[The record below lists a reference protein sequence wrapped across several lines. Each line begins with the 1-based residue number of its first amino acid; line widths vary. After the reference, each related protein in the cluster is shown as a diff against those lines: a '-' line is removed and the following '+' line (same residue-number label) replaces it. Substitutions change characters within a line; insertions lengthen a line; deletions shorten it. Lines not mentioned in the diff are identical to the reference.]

1 MKLAIYP
8 KFLQESLLKLVFFGG
23 KGGVGKS
30 TCASATAL
38 KLAQEQPH
46 HHFLLVSTD
55 PAHSLKNILSDLVLP
70 KNLEVR
76 ELNAAASLHEFKM
89 RHDALLKEIADRGT
103 FLDKNDIQGLMDA
116 ALPGMDE
123 LAAYLEIAEWIQQDI
138 YYRIIIDTAPTGHTL
153 RLLEMPDLIHRW
165 LTALDTLLAKHRY
178 MRKRFG
184 GDNRLDHL
192 DHFLLDMNDSLKAM
206 HSLMTDTGR
215 CCFILVMLAET
226 MSVEES
232 IDLVNA
238 LNKQR
243 VFMSDLVVNRLFPK
257 NDCPTC
263 LAERSRQ
270 MLALKNALKR
280 LPGHL
285 FWTLP
290 LLAAEPSGKLLYSL
304 WSEVRLLEKN
314 EVMPTAYSY
323 KLPLH
328 VENPI
333 QLPASTLRLLIFAGK
348 GGVGKTTLACATA
361 LRLHS
366 EYPQLRILL
375 FSTDPAHSL
384 SDCLG
389 INVQRHPTSVP
400 STTLPST
407 TLRTGLV
414 KIDAQEINAK
424 ADFEKIRRD
433 YRAELE
439 GFLQDALPRLDITFD
454 REVMEHLLDLAPPGL
469 DEIMALTTI
478 MNHLDSDRY
487 DTIIVDAA
495 PSGHL
500 LRLLELP
507 ELIRDWLKQFF
518 SLLLKYRQIM
528 RLPHLSERLVQ
539 LSRELKNLRIL
550 LQNIEQTELY
560 AVTIPTHLAIE
571 KTSEMICA
579 LQRLGMTA
587 KALFINQITPVSDC
601 ALCQAINARES
612 LQLERTHDI
621 FPNQPQAQ
629 IYRQIEPTGL
639 SELKALGSALFL

>member
-1 MKLAIYP
+1 MKPGIYP
-8 KFLQESLLKLVFFGG
+8 KFLQESSLKLVFFGG

-30 TCASATAL
+30 TCAGATAL
-38 KLAQEQPH
+38 KLAQEQPQ

-55 PAHSLKNILSDLVLP
+55 PAHSLQNILSNLVLP

-76 ELNAAASLHEFKM
+76 ELNAAASLHEFKTQ
-89 RHDALLKEIADRGT
+89 HNTLLKEIAERGT
-103 FLDKNDIQGLMDA
+103 FLDQNDIQGLMDA

-123 LAAYLEIAEWIQQDI
+123 LAAYLEIAEWIQKDT
-138 YYRIIIDTAPTGHTL
+138 YYCIIIDTAPTGHTL

-184 GDNRLDHL
+184 GDNRLDNL
-192 DHFLLDMNDSLKAM
+192 DNFLLGMNDSLKAM
-206 HSLMTDTGR
+206 HGLMTDTGR
-215 CCFILVMLAET
+215 CCFILVMLAEA

-232 IDLVNA
+232 IDLAKA
-238 LNKQR
+238 LSQQR
-243 VFMSDLVVNRLFPK
+243 VFLSDLVVNRLFPK

-263 LAERSRQ
+263 CVERNRQ

-280 LPGHL
+280 LPGL
-285 FWTLP
+285 VFWTLP
-290 LLAAEPSGKLLYSL
+290 LLAAEPRGKLLYAL
-304 WSEVRLLEKN
+304 WSELRLLDEN
-314 EVMPTAYSY
+314 EVMTTPCSH

-333 QLPASTLRLLIFAGK
+333 LLPASTFRLLIFAGK

-366 EYPQLRILL
+366 EYPELRILL

-389 INVQRHPTSVP
+389 VGVQQHPTSV
-400 STTLPST
+400 
-407 TLRTGLV
+407 LV
-414 KIDAQEINAK
+414 KVDAQEINAE
-424 ADFEKIRRD
+424 ADFEKIRCD

-439 GFLQDALPRLDITFD
+439 AFLRDTLPNLDITFD

-478 MNHLDSDRY
+478 MAHLDSGRY
-487 DTIIVDAA
+487 DMIIVDAA

-518 SLLLKYRQIM
+518 SLLLKYRKVM
-528 RLPHLSERLVQ
+528 RFPHLSERLVQ

-550 LQNIEQTELY
+550 LQNAKQTGLY
-560 AVTIPTHLAIE
+560 TVTIPTHLAIE
-571 KTSEMICA
+571 KTYEMTCA
-579 LQRLGMTA
+579 LQRLGITS
-587 KALFINQITPVSDC
+587 KALFINQITPASNC
-601 ALCQAINARES
+601 ALCQAITSRES
-612 LQLERTHDI
+612 LQLKRAHDI

-629 IYRQIEPTGL
+629 IFRQIDPTGL
-639 SELKALGSALFL
+639 SELTALGSALFL